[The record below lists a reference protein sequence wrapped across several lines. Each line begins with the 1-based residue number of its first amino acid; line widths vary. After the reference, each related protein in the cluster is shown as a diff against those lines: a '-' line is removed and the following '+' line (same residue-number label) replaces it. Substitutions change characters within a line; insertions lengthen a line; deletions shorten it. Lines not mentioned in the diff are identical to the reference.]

1 MHPNGILEKF
11 GTSELRHDFC
21 EILMGYFSKLMEF
34 GLNSLENLA
43 NSHGV
48 FFESRGVF
56 CEILWRFAQF
66 VVTSQP

>member
-34 GLNSLENLA
+34 GLNSLEN
-43 NSHGV
+43 
-48 FFESRGVF
+48 
-56 CEILWRFAQF
+56 
-66 VVTSQP
+66 